1 VTSETEKIEA
11 ALQRI
16 EATQQAMKLDLQ
28 RVVDDLRARPTPAEM
43 QVLLHEHRS
52 RQAITCGAPS
62 FWRGV
67 MGAALATILGNGTL
81 LLLGWLL
88 LVFVKTH

>member
-1 VTSETEKIEA
+1 MTSDIDKIEA

-28 RVVDDLRARPTPAEM
+28 RVVDDLRARPSAAEI
-43 QVLLHEHRS
+43 QVLLAEHRT

-67 MGAALATILGNGTL
+67 LGAAVATILGNGTL

-88 LVFVKTH
+88 LVYAKLH